1 MIKVGITGGIG
12 SGKSYISSM
21 FEKLGVPVYYS
32 DIRAKELMNTSEQVK
47 QQLITTFGA
56 ETYKNNQLDRKYL
69 ATIVFNNEEKLA
81 LLNNIVHPAVKN
93 DYIKWCSEHQNYPY
107 TLKEAAL
114 LFETGI
120 YKDLD
125 KTILVHAT
133 KDLRILR
140 VMQRDRVS
148 KQEVEARMNNQMDD
162 FAKMDLAD
170 YILHNDGVNE
180 VFKIVEKL
188 HTLFNPSIAI

>member
-47 QQLITTFGA
+47 QQLISTFGA

-69 ATIVFNNEEKLA
+69 AEIVFNNEEKLE

-93 DYIKWCSEHQNYPY
+93 DYKKWCSEHQNYPY

-120 YKDLD
+120 YKELD
-125 KTILVHAT
+125 KTILVHAS
-133 KDLRILR
+133 KDIRILR
-140 VMQRDRVS
+140 VMQRDKVS
-148 KQEVEARMNNQMDD
+148 KQAVEARMDKQMDD

-170 YILHNDGVNE
+170 YIVHNDGINE